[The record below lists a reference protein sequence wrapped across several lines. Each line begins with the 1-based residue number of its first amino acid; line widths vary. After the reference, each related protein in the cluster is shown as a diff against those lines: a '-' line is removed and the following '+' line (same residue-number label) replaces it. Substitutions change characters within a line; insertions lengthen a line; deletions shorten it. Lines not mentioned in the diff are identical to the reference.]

1 MAFYCKTTNY
11 KEEKEV
17 LYTQKTLI
25 YDNCRSNQKMS
36 VAIHGRETHLRTIW
50 GSTVSPNYTFMNPRV
65 QMHTYT
71 FAGKSSCC
79 PLEDLGL
86 SIFRSGIP

>member
-1 MAFYCKTTNY
+1 
-11 KEEKEV
+11 
-17 LYTQKTLI
+17 
-25 YDNCRSNQKMS
+25 MS
-36 VAIHGRETHLRTIW
+36 VAIHGTETHLRTIC
-50 GSTVSPNYTFMNPRV
+50 GSTVSLDYTLMNPRM

>member
-1 MAFYCKTTNY
+1 
-11 KEEKEV
+11 
-17 LYTQKTLI
+17 
-25 YDNCRSNQKMS
+25 MS
-36 VAIHGRETHLRTIW
+36 VAIHGTETHLRTIC
-50 GSTVSPNYTFMNPRV
+50 GSTVSPDYTFMNPRM

-71 FAGKSSCC
+71 FRGKSSCC